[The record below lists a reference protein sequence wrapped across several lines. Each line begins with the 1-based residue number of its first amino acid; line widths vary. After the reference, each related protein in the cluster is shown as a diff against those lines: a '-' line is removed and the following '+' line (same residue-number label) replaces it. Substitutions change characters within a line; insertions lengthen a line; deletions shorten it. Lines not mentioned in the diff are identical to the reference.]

1 VNQAAKEGTNA
12 MLVLSRKI
20 NQSIMVGDNVR
31 IVVVAVDRDQV
42 KLGIEAPR
50 DIPVHRSE
58 IYEEIQR
65 TNQSAA
71 ASPVPAERSKP
82 ERRPYSLVNRPKKA
96 IPTTKV
102 TPAKADNKAVR
113 GQDVSP
119 D

>member
-1 VNQAAKEGTNA
+1 

-71 ASPVPAERSKP
+71 ASPVPTEKVEAG
-82 ERRPYSLVNRPKKA
+82 KA
-96 IPTTKV
+96 TLQPRKTTKKGK
-102 TPAKADNKAVR
+102 PGD
-113 GQDVSP
+113 
-119 D
+119 

>member
-1 VNQAAKEGTNA
+1 

-71 ASPVPAERSKP
+71 ASPVPAEKV
-82 ERRPYSLVNRPKKA
+82 EAGKA
-96 IPTTKV
+96 TLQPRKTTKKGK
-102 TPAKADNKAVR
+102 PGD
-113 GQDVSP
+113 
-119 D
+119 